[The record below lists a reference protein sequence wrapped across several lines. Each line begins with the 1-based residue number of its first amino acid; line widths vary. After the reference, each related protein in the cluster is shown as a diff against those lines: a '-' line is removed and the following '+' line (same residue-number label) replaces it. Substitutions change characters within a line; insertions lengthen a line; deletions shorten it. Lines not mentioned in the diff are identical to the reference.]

1 MWCTPDS
8 GCTQTIVSEKLV
20 LQNQVPLDK
29 DAEVPPLVAADGSSM
44 ACLLYTSDAA
54 DE

>member
-1 MWCTPDS
+1 MLLI
-8 GCTQTIVSEKLV
+8 Q
-20 LQNQVPLDK
+20 QV
-29 DAEVPPLVAADGSSM
+29 ADGSSVVRGSAAVARNLTFNFSRRGHHVTGAG